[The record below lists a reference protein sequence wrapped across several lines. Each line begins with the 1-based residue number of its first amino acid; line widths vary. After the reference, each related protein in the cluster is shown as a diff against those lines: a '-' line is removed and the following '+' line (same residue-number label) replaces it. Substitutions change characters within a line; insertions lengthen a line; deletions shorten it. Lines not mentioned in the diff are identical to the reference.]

1 MSIKYPGGSAGFYDK
16 PKPRNQIVRPQPV
29 SKAVK
34 RPVRP
39 IKGPKPFQPIARDTG
54 GIIGRGGKMVDD
66 IYNTY

>member
-1 MSIKYPGGSAGFYDK
+1 MYPGGSKGFYDK
-16 PKPRNQIVRPQPV
+16 PKKQILRPQPV